1 MFTEALFTVAERQKQ
16 PKCPL
21 TDKCTKRRKPPKT
34 QILSLATTWMNL
46 SMLHERKLNQSQN
59 ILYESTYVKY
69 QKLSILEFLLWPW
82 IKNLTSVARV
92 TAELWYQ
99 SLAWE
104 LPYSLKRPKKKKK
117 KGMQFPGSSLVMQW
131 VKELA
136 LSCSG
141 SGCCC
146 GMGLTPDPGISTCH
160 GLG

>member
-82 IKNLTSVARV
+82 IKNLTLVARV

-117 KGMQFPGSSLVMQW
+117 K
-131 VKELA
+131 KECNYQGAPL
-136 LSCSG
+136 
-141 SGCCC
+141 
-146 GMGLTPDPGISTCH
+146 
-160 GLG
+160 